1 MKHKQTIAAILAVL
15 VMAVYGIPAFAA
27 EADPATQVI
36 CRPIESAT
44 SVTAKE
50 ILIDGTPATASVFL
64 ADGSINY
71 QDPAFANGAEDAYL
85 LTVDGKTTLVGDT
98 SLKDWEG
105 SWENWQNYIEPS
117 DTYTARYPKLEEAW
131 KQASKNDRVR
141 ETAFKKFWLSCTKTS
156 TCENKTPVDQILV
169 EGNTVT
175 WKDAK
180 GNVLAKDTYSMV
192 GKVLKGLEGATMYV
206 FQADTLS
213 TDSPFRYWVTMKGG
227 MEGTPEQPIA
237 AHYHFQYG
245 SDLNKILK
253 HGPLYTGTESNLRNR
268 LWFATMID
276 ASASDTAKYN
286 VILAL
291 HKADKWNA

>member
-1 MKHKQTIAAILAVL
+1 MKHKQTIASILAVL

-117 DTYTARYPKLEEAW
+117 DTYTARYPK
-131 KQASKNDRVR
+131 AS
-141 ETAFKKFWLSCTKTS
+141 
-156 TCENKTPVDQILV
+156 Q
-169 EGNTVT
+169 
-175 WKDAK
+175 
-180 GNVLAKDTYSMV
+180 
-192 GKVLKGLEGATMYV
+192 
-206 FQADTLS
+206 
-213 TDSPFRYWVTMKGG
+213 
-227 MEGTPEQPIA
+227 
-237 AHYHFQYG
+237 
-245 SDLNKILK
+245 
-253 HGPLYTGTESNLRNR
+253 
-268 LWFATMID
+268 
-276 ASASDTAKYN
+276 
-286 VILAL
+286 
-291 HKADKWNA
+291 